1 MDYLR
6 ENGIDID
13 SSIEILGDI
22 EMVDELLG
30 DFLVEM
36 DERIPL
42 MKEYLDNKDMENYAI
57 IVHSIK
63 SDSKYLGFNVL
74 ADMALEHQL
83 KSQDNDID
91 FIENN
96 FDKLLEEINRILEV
110 VHTYKEM

>member
-22 EMVDELLG
+22 EIVNEILD

-42 MKEYLDNKDMENYAI
+42 LNEYIDSEDMENYAVV
-57 IVHSIK
+57 VHAIK
-63 SDSKYLGFNVL
+63 GDSKYLGFTKL
-74 ADMALEHQL
+74 ADMALAHQL
-83 KSQDNDID
+83 KAQDNDISYVKS
-91 FIENN
+91 N
-96 FDKLLEEINRILEV
+96 FDDLMDEISRIIEV
-110 VHTYKEM
+110 VSCYKEM

>member
-57 IVHSIK
+57 IVDSIK